1 MKQVSTLFLK
11 AVVVIIG
18 LLVLAVCI
26 FVLPAGITSDK
37 TGYYAP
43 ILIGLYIPA
52 IPFFFA
58 LYQTMK
64 LLGNIDTN
72 KAFSELSV
80 RILKNIKYC
89 AIIISGLCSAGM
101 TYIYYAAERDE
112 APGVILSGVIIIGA
126 STVIATFAAVLHRLL
141 QDALEIK
148 SENDLTV

>member
-89 AIIISGLCSAGM
+89 AIIISALFTAGM
-101 TYIYYAAERDE
+101 PYIYYAAERDD
-112 APGVILSGVIIIGA
+112 APGVILIGLIIIGA
-126 STVIATFAAVLHRLL
+126 STVIATFAAVLQRLL